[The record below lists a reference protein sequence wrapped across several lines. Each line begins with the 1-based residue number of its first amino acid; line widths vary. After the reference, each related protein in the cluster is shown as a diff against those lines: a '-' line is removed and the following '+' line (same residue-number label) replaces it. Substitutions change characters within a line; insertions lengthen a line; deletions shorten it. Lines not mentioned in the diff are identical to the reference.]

1 MKASVKR
8 LLGVILTLSTVVSLL
23 SVAASAAVVRS
34 SNYLDAYRCAVSAE
48 NNGKIAVTVDVDAIV
63 NATEIGATEIYIYE
77 SSDDVHFTCVE
88 EYFSED
94 YPEMLDSG
102 WSYYE
107 SPITHQGTVGK
118 YYFAVVYVYAGN
130 STGGDT
136 RRVETNTVRA
146 IR

>member
-8 LLGVILTLSTVVSLL
+8 LLGVILAVSTVVSML
-23 SVAASAAVVRS
+23 SVAASAVVVRS
-34 SNYLDAYRCAVSAE
+34 SNYLDAYACSVSAE

-77 SSDDVHFTCVE
+77 SSNDVDFTCVA
-88 EYFSED
+88 EYFAED
-94 YPEMLDSG
+94 YPEMLGSG
-102 WSYYE
+102 WNYFNE
-107 SPITHQGTVGK
+107 PIIHQGTVGK
-118 YYFAVVYVYAGN
+118 YYCATVYVYAGN

>member
-1 MKASVKR
+1 MKTSVKR
-8 LLGVILTLSTVVSLL
+8 LLGVILTVSTVISLL

-77 SSDDVHFTCVE
+77 STNGEDFTCVE
-88 EYFSED
+88 EYFAED
-94 YPEMLDSG
+94 YPEMLGSG
-102 WSYYE
+102 WNYYD
-107 SPITHQGTVGK
+107 SPIIHQGTVGK
-118 YYFAVVYVYAGN
+118 YYYAVVYVYAGN

-136 RRVETNTVRA
+136 RRVETTTIRA

>member
-1 MKASVKR
+1 MKTSIKR
-8 LLGVILTLSTVVSLL
+8 LLGVILAVSVVVSLL

-34 SNYLDAYRCAVSAE
+34 SNYLDAYACSVSAE
-48 NNGKIAVTVDVDAIV
+48 NNGKIAVCVDVDAIV

-77 SSDDVHFTCVE
+77 STNGEDFTCVK
-88 EYFSED
+88 EYFAED

-102 WSYYE
+102 WHYYDA
-107 SPITHQGTVGK
+107 PITHQGTVGK
-118 YYFAVVYVYAGN
+118 YYCATVYVYAGN

-136 RRVETNTVRA
+136 RRVETNAVRA

>member
-1 MKASVKR
+1 MKASIKK
-8 LLGVILTLSTVVSLL
+8 LLGVLLTVSAVVSLL

-77 SSDDVHFTCVE
+77 SSNGEDFTCVE
-88 EYFSED
+88 EYFAED

-107 SPITHQGTVGK
+107 SPIIHQGTVGK
-118 YYFAVVYVYAGN
+118 YYYAAVYVYAGN
-130 STGGDT
+130 RTGGDT
-136 RRVETNTVRA
+136 RSVNTNVVRA